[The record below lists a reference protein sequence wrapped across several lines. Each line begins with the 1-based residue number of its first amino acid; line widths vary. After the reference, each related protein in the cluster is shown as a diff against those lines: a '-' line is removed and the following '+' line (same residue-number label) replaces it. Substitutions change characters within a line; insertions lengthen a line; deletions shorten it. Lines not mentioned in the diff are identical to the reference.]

1 MLGQEALHGRPLHAF
16 AFAVDE
22 AQVQDRCRAAG
33 VNVRLHRA
41 HHIARRKGVQ
51 VERAVDGELH
61 FVVSAQPISRNA
73 ETVARPC
80 DREAAVRVSSAST
93 VWQTGAVKV
102 GWEEVRALRLA
113 RHHLH
118 ERAPRGSEL
127 RVVSRICGLHAQ
139 LFSSA
144 ALSLWA
150 RVEGAT
156 LAGLRRAL
164 WEEGTLVKSWAMRGT
179 LHLLPARDLPVYLG
193 ALSTYRHYLTQG
205 WVKYFGLT
213 REEIELV
220 IATVGKVL
228 RGRVLTRAQLAD
240 AVVERTGARKL
251 GAVLRQGWGVLLKPC
266 AYRGQLCFAE
276 GEGARVRFTH
286 PGPMRQLEPE
296 RALAEVARR
305 YLGAYAPATRDDFAL
320 WWQGTTRTQAQR
332 LLESLDV
339 TAVDLAGTRAYLL
352 AADASPPPLARSVRL
367 LPAFDPYVVGAPRSG
382 GLFPAAHKARVFRPQ
397 GWISP
402 VLLVDGHAEGV
413 WRHERK
419 NGRLQVRIEPFAALS
434 RRARAQAS
442 EEAARL
448 AVFLDA
454 RLDKVVFA

>member
-1 MLGQEALHGRPLHAF
+1 M
-16 AFAVDE
+16 
-22 AQVQDRCRAAG
+22 
-33 VNVRLHRA
+33 
-41 HHIARRKGVQ
+41 
-51 VERAVDGELH
+51 
-61 FVVSAQPISRNA
+61 S
-73 ETVARPC
+73 
-80 DREAAVRVSSAST
+80 
-93 VWQTGAVKV
+93 V

-113 RHHLH
+113 RHHLDR
-118 ERAPRGSEL
+118 RAPRGSEL

-139 LFSSA
+139 RFSSA

-164 WEEGTLVKSWAMRGT
+164 WQQRTLVKSWAMRGT

-193 ALSTYRHYLTQG
+193 ALSTYRHYLMQG

-220 IATVGKVL
+220 IATVGEVL
-228 RGRVLTRAQLAD
+228 RGRILTRAQLAD
-240 AVVERTGARKL
+240 AVVERTGAKKL

-276 GEGARVRFTH
+276 GEGTRVRFTH

-296 RALAEVARR
+296 RALSELARR
-305 YLGAYAPATRDDFAL
+305 YLRAYGPATRDDFAL
-320 WWQGTTRTQAQR
+320 WWQGATRAQVQR
-332 LLESLDV
+332 LFESLDV
-339 TAVDLAGTRAYLL
+339 TAVDRAGARAYLL
-352 AADASPPPLARSVRL
+352 AADARPPPLARSVRL

-382 GLFPAAHKARVFRPQ
+382 GLFPVAHKPRIFRRQ

-413 WRHERK
+413 WRHHLK
-419 NGRLQVRIEPFAALS
+419 NGLLEVHIEPFGRLS
-434 RRARAQAS
+434 RPARAGAV
-442 EEAARL
+442 EEGERL
-448 AVFLDA
+448 AAFLDA
-454 RLDKVVFA
+454 RLETLAFE